1 MCLFYFCGE
10 KEKKNL
16 KVIFFFYLSFKKSFA
31 QFFFFN
37 LDSVPRFVPEKNS
50 LKMMRFVYH
59 KIKTFTV
66 GQTLVCVCVWCGR
79 RGALF
84 LGPPHSKGGGHWA
97 PAGTRLAESDSRS
110 LTYNPLTT
118 VSLKKQCHSVLKV
131 LNDSGELFAT
141 IFRVANNLS
150 HFFPAV
156 ELHFETT
163 YLSFQPQWRN
173 TSHIVT

>member
-66 GQTLVCVCVWCGR
+66 GQTLVCVCVMWQERGSFFGATSFER
-79 RGALF
+79 RRALSTCRHTT
-84 LGPPHSKGGGHWA
+84 GWE
-97 PAGTRLAESDSRS
+97 RL
-110 LTYNPLTT
+110 T
-118 VSLKKQCHSVLKV
+118 VAHIQSIDYGIVKKQCHSVLKV